1 MSTIYSILPPNIP
14 SAGVYYFTTNAGIQY
29 EVRFG
34 RKKNDLLNVTIVFGV
49 INEEYEGEEYILT
62 NKGDVFRVMNTI
74 SKIIELYNAQHPNI
88 RIYEF
93 TGEPTEGEPLDKPT
107 KRLRMYV
114 RYVKRLFHEVYW
126 DMIIEK
132 NKITVTRKLV

>member
-74 SKIIELYNAQHPNI
+74 SKIIILY
-88 RIYEF
+88 F
-93 TGEPTEGEPLDKPT
+93 MK
-107 KRLRMYV
+107 K
-114 RYVKRLFHEVYW
+114 
-126 DMIIEK
+126 IIK
-132 NKITVTRKLV
+132 MSK